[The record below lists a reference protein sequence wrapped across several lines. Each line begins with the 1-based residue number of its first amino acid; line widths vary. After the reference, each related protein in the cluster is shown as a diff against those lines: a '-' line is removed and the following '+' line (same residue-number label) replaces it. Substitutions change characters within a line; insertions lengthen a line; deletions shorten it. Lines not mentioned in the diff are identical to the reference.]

1 MLPLRIAVRNTELSP
16 ASEADIRRRVD
27 RLTHHYDRIMSCAV
41 TIEVPQRRRRSD
53 ADQYRVRLDLTLPK
67 GELAITHQPRADLR
81 TALQDAFST
90 AQRRLKAYARRLNGV
105 VKSHE
110 PLPIGRVSQ
119 YYPLGG
125 YGFIEAPDGHE
136 LYFDKSSVLEDAFDR
151 LDVGVEVRFTEEPG
165 EKGPQAASVAL
176 VAQHQVAAEE

>member
-1 MLPLRIAVRNTELSP
+1 MLPLQIAVRNTELSP

-27 RLTHHYDRIMSCAV
+27 GLTRHYDRIMKCVV

-53 ADQYRVRLDLTLPK
+53 ADQYHVRLDLTLPK

-90 AQRRLKAYARRLNGV
+90 AQRRLKAYARRLDGA
-105 VKSHE
+105 VKSHT
-110 PLPIGRVSQ
+110 PPTIGRVSQ
-119 YYPLGG
+119 YYPLAG

-136 LYFDKSSVLEDAFDR
+136 LYFDKSSVLEGAFDR
-151 LDVGVEVRFTEEPG
+151 LDVGMEVRFSEEPG
-165 EKGPQAASVAL
+165 EKGPQATSVAL
-176 VAQHQVAAEE
+176 VAQHHVVAEE